1 MDKLL
6 SLTKNSKREVTIT
19 LPSEQLNTTTRW
31 FDSYLARSVI
41 TFNLT
46 LTLYEVKLQN
56 IIVFNFKGDEDSI
69 NKFIKSVEGLY

>member
-19 LPSEQLNTTTRW
+19 LPSEQLNTTTM
-31 FDSYLARSVI
+31 FISYLTRNVI
-41 TFNLT
+41 TCNLT
-46 LTLYEVKLQN
+46 LTLYKVELQN

-69 NKFIKSVEGLY
+69 NKFIKIVEGLY

>member
-19 LPSEQLNTTTRW
+19 LPSEQLNTTTR
-31 FDSYLARSVI
+31 FVSYLARSVI

-46 LTLYEVKLQN
+46 LTLYEIKLQN

-69 NKFIKSVEGLY
+69 N